1 MKPRIL
7 LFSLVLFSCTFIKAH
22 DFRVDDIYYN
32 ITDTVRKCV
41 EVTYKGDCQGG
52 TIRVRDD
59 YKNSVVVIP
68 SSVTYNGISYTVTG
82 IGNSAFEFCEN
93 IRKMSIP
100 NSVTSIG
107 AGAFRLSSNLVEIDF
122 SENISSIGS
131 GAFGLSDWYSKQPD
145 GLLYIGKVLYDYKG
159 KMPENTEIIIK
170 AGTKNIQGGAFQ
182 HQSNLIAVTLPD
194 GLTEIG
200 DYAFDGCTFL
210 NSIEI
215 PNSVTRICEKAFRD
229 CEDLETVKM
238 SEGIK
243 SIGEAAFRNCD
254 RLVNIT
260 IPGGTIDEYAFADCK
275 RLKTV
280 ILGDKVTRLEHWAF
294 CRCGALTSVTI
305 GRGVTTIKDAFDGC
319 SNLSAVHI
327 SDMAAWCGI
336 DFYYSSGRSSNP
348 LNNCAGNLYL
358 NGEIVVD
365 LVIPDG
371 VTQIN
376 EYVFEGCSS
385 IKSVKIP
392 SSVKEIGWA
401 AFRDCSNLKK
411 AVLNCPVIENFSYSP
426 ISEIEIGDSVIS
438 IGNRAF
444 RNLTNLTSIV
454 IPDNVKSIGSSAF
467 ENCKALSMVK
477 LGRGIVSVGKEAFS
491 GCVNI
496 TEVHLCDIAPWCNID
511 FADYRSNP
519 LCCSRSK
526 LYLNGVLLTDLVIPD
541 GVTKIKK
548 YSFYD
553 ESFSKVTIPSSVTS
567 ITKDAFY
574 SNLDIH
580 ISDLSAWCKID
591 FGNRVTPMEY
601 KGRLYLDGKKVS
613 ERKLLKYYHR
623 SKK

>member
-41 EVTYKGDCQGG
+41 EVTYKGDCLGG

-82 IGNSAFEFCEN
+82 IGNYAFEFCKN

-107 AGAFRLSSNLVEIDF
+107 ENAFRLSSNLVEIDF

-131 GAFGLSDWYSKQPD
+131 GAFGLSDWYLKQPD
-145 GLLYIGKVLYDYKG
+145 GLLYIGKVLYDYIG

-170 AGTKNIQGGAFQ
+170 AGTKNIQGWAFQ
-182 HQSNLIAVTLPD
+182 HERNLIAVTLPD

-215 PNSVTRICEKAFRD
+215 PNSVTRIGENAFED

-243 SIGEAAFRNCD
+243 SIGEAAFKGCN
-254 RLVNIT
+254 RLVTIT
-260 IPGGTIDEYAFADCK
+260 IPGGTIGEDAFQDCK

-280 ILGDKVTRLEHWAF
+280 ILGDKVTRLEDGAF
-294 CRCGALTSVTI
+294 SYCGALTSVTI
-305 GRGVTTIKDAFDGC
+305 GRGVTTIKDAFG

-336 DFYYSSGRSSNP
+336 DFGRSSNP
-348 LNNCAGNLYL
+348 LNNCDLYL

-376 EYVFEGCSS
+376 ECVFRGCSS

-401 AFRDCSNLKK
+401 AFRDCPNLKK
-411 AVLNCPVIENFSYSP
+411 AVLNCPVIDEFLYSP

-438 IGNRAF
+438 IGNGAF
-444 RNLTNLTSIV
+444 RNLTNLTSIA
-454 IPDNVKSIGSSAF
+454 IPDNVKYIGSSAF

-567 ITKDAFY
+567 IAEKAFY

-601 KGRLYLDGKKVS
+601 TRRLYLDGKKVS

>member
-41 EVTYKGDCQGG
+41 EVTYKGDCLGG

-82 IGNSAFEFCEN
+82 IGNCAFEFCKN

-131 GAFGLSDWYSKQPD
+131 GAFALCDWYSKQPD
-145 GLLYIGKVLYDYKG
+145 GLLYIGKVLYSYIG
-159 KMPENTEIIIK
+159 KMPENTEITIK

-182 HQSNLIAVTLPD
+182 HERNLIAVTLPD

-215 PNSVTRICEKAFRD
+215 PNSVTRIGKEAFRD

-243 SIGEAAFRNCD
+243 SIGEAAFKGCN
-254 RLVNIT
+254 RLVTIT
-260 IPGGTIDEYAFADCK
+260 IPGGTIDEDAFEDCK

-280 ILGDKVTRLEHWAF
+280 ILGDKVTRLEDGVF
-294 CRCGALTSVTI
+294 KYCYALTSVTI
-305 GRGVTTIKDAFDGC
+305 GRGVTTIKCAFG
-319 SNLSAVHI
+319 SNLAVHI

-336 DFYYSSGRSSNP
+336 DFGRSSNP
-348 LNNCAGNLYL
+348 LNNCDLYL

-376 EYVFEGCSS
+376 KCAFGGCSS

-392 SSVKEIGWA
+392 SSVKEIGWE

-411 AVLNCPVIENFSYSP
+411 AVLNCPVIDEFLYSP

-438 IGNRAF
+438 IGNGAF

-477 LGRGIVSVGKEAFS
+477 LGRGIVSVGKKAFS
-491 GCVNI
+491 RCVNI

-511 FADYRSNP
+511 FADYSSNP
-519 LCCSRSK
+519 LCCSRSNK

-567 ITKDAFY
+567 IAEDAFY

-601 KGRLYLDGKKVS
+601 TRRLYLDGKKVS